1 MLTSTQTGY
10 SQSEDAA
17 MMVQAGEVFWSI
29 VLSQRTIPNAA
40 DATLSTIKCVAPSCA
55 QDSEQN

>member
-1 MLTSTQTGY
+1 MLTSIQTGY

-17 MMVQAGEVFWSI
+17 MMVQASEVFWSI

-40 DATLSTIKCVAPSCA
+40 DATLSTIEVRRA
-55 QDSEQN
+55 